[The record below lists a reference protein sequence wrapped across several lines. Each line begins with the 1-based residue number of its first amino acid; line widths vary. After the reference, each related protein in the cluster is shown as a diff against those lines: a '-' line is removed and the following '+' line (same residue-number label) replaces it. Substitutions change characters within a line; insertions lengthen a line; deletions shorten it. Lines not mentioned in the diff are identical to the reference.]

1 MIFHLQYTINEYRKI
16 IKKEFI
22 IMNNNFIKKQILES
36 IKTKEAIIENG
47 LNYIEAAAE
56 VLIESVNASCK
67 ILWCG
72 NGGSAADAQHL
83 ATELMG
89 GMSDHDRMPIP
100 SIALTTD
107 SSFITAWSND
117 LDFESIFSRQIQ
129 GLGNEGDV
137 LIGISTSG
145 NSKNVI
151 SAIKLANF
159 NKLKTIVLTG
169 KSGGKIDGLAD
180 ITIKV
185 PSDDT
190 QRIQEAHI
198 MIGQILCDQVEKSI
212 LEN

>member
-1 MIFHLQYTINEYRKI
+1 MILHLQYTINEYRKI
-16 IKKEFI
+16 IKKAVI
-22 IMNNNFIKKQILES
+22 IMNKNSIKKQILES

-47 LNYIEAAAE
+47 LNYIEDAAK
-56 VLIESVNASCK
+56 VLIESINSSCK

-151 SAIKLANF
+151 SAIKQANF
-159 NKLKTIVLTG
+159 KKLKTIVLTG

-185 PSDDT
+185 PSEDT

-198 MIGQILCDQVEKSI
+198 MIGQILCDQVENSVI
-212 LEN
+212 EN

>member
-1 MIFHLQYTINEYRKI
+1 MMKEN
-16 IKKEFI
+16 IK
-22 IMNNNFIKKQILES
+22 NQILES
-36 IKTKEAIIENG
+36 AKIKNEMVKNG
-47 LNYIEAAAE
+47 LESIEKAAE
-56 VLIESVNASCK
+56 LLISSINAGGK

-117 LDFESIFSRQIQ
+117 TDFDSIFSRQVQ
-129 GLGNEGDV
+129 GLGAEGDV

-145 NSKNVI
+145 NSENVI
-151 SAIKLANF
+151 NALKQAKYKN
-159 NKLKTIVLTG
+159 LKTIAFTG
-169 KSGGKIDGLAD
+169 KTGGNLDGIAD

-185 PSDDT
+185 PSDNT
-190 QRIQEAHI
+190 QRIQESHI
-198 MIGQILCDQVEKSI
+198 MIGQILCSLIELSI
-212 LEN
+212 LQ

>member
-1 MIFHLQYTINEYRKI
+1 MMKEN
-16 IKKEFI
+16 IK
-22 IMNNNFIKKQILES
+22 NQILES
-36 IKTKEAIIENG
+36 AKIKNEMVKNG
-47 LNYIEAAAE
+47 LESIEKAAE
-56 VLIESVNASCK
+56 LLIGSINAGGK

-117 LDFESIFSRQIQ
+117 TDFDSIFSRQVQ
-129 GLGNEGDV
+129 GLGAEGDV

-145 NSKNVI
+145 NSENVI
-151 SAIKLANF
+151 NALKQAKYKN
-159 NKLKTIVLTG
+159 LKTIAFTG
-169 KSGGKIDGLAD
+169 KTGGNLDGIAD

-185 PSDDT
+185 PSDNT
-190 QRIQEAHI
+190 QRIQESHI
-198 MIGQILCDQVEKSI
+198 MIGQILCSLIELSI
-212 LEN
+212 LK

>member
-1 MIFHLQYTINEYRKI
+1 MMREN
-16 IKKEFI
+16 IK
-22 IMNNNFIKKQILES
+22 NQILDSAKIKNEMVKNGVES
-36 IKTKEAIIENG
+36 IEK
-47 LNYIEAAAE
+47 AAE
-56 VLIESVNASCK
+56 LLIGSINAGGK

-117 LDFESIFSRQIQ
+117 TDFDSIFSRQVQ
-129 GLGNEGDV
+129 GLGAEGDV

-145 NSKNVI
+145 NSENVI
-151 SAIKLANF
+151 NALKQAKYKN
-159 NKLKTIVLTG
+159 LKTIAFTG
-169 KSGGKIDGLAD
+169 KTGGNLDGIAD

-185 PSDDT
+185 PSDNT
-190 QRIQEAHI
+190 QRIQESHI
-198 MIGQILCDQVEKSI
+198 MIGQILCSLIELSI
-212 LEN
+212 LQ